1 MERILVIGCP
11 GAGKSSFARR
21 LREITGLPL
30 HYLDMIWHRPDRTT
44 VAREEFDRRLEQ
56 ILQTDRWIIDGN
68 YQRTMA
74 RRLEECDTVFLL
86 DIPVEICLEG
96 AKERI
101 GRQREDLPCVE
112 NELEKEFRQWIE
124 EFPPPGPA
132 ADPQPS
138 GAIRRQTADRC
149 VPVPA
154 GDGAVPG
161 PAGPGTEKVNTV
173 QTQSR
178 AAPERK
184 PPGFGERE
192 SGVGYRMR
200 TRMMPG
206 TAARSCCKVSGTAP
220 VASSMV

>member
-1 MERILVIGCP
+1 MKAAQAKEKEVIFVERILVIGCP

-74 RRLEECDTVFLL
+74 RRLEECDAVFLL

-101 GRQREDLPCVE
+101 GRQRVDLPWVE
-112 NELEKEFRQWIE
+112 NELDEEFRQWIE
-124 EFPPPGPA
+124 EFPA
-132 ADPQPS
+132 RDLPQIRS
-138 GAIRRQTADRC
+138 LLEQYAGRRQIVVFR
-149 VPVPA
+149 
-154 GDGAVPG
+154 
-161 PAGPGTEKVNTV
+161 
-173 QTQSR
+173 SR
-178 AAPERK
+178 QEMEQYLDQLA
-184 PPGFGERE
+184 RE
-192 SGVGYRMR
+192 Q
-200 TRMMPG
+200 
-206 TAARSCCKVSGTAP
+206 KK
-220 VASSMV
+220 

>member
-1 MERILVIGCP
+1 MKAAQAKEKEVIFVERILVIGCP

-74 RRLEECDTVFLL
+74 RRLEECDAVFLL

-101 GRQREDLPCVE
+101 GRQRVDLLRVE
-112 NELEKEFRQWIE
+112 YSLNK
-124 EFPPPGPA
+124 
-132 ADPQPS
+132 
-138 GAIRRQTADRC
+138 
-149 VPVPA
+149 
-154 GDGAVPG
+154 
-161 PAGPGTEKVNTV
+161 
-173 QTQSR
+173 
-178 AAPERK
+178 
-184 PPGFGERE
+184 
-192 SGVGYRMR
+192 
-200 TRMMPG
+200 
-206 TAARSCCKVSGTAP
+206 
-220 VASSMV
+220 